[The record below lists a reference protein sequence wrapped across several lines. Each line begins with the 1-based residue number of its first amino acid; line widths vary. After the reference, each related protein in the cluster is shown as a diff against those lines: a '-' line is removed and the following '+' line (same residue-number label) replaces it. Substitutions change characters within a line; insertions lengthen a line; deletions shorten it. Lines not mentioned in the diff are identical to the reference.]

1 MIPKPR
7 TSKAPKGAFAFS
19 GDDQGG
25 EQIDD
30 RPILYGADY
39 SVYVRIARMALQEKG
54 VGYELVP
61 VDVFAADGI
70 PAWYLE
76 HHPFGR
82 IPAFE
87 HDGFRLFETGAI
99 SRYVDE
105 AFDGPAL
112 QPADARGRAT
122 MGQIIGMLD
131 AYGYRAMVWDV
142 AVERLEKTK
151 PDEALIASGLRQA
164 ETVLKVLTSLKEN
177 GPWLLGDQLTLADL
191 HAAPIVAYFTKVAEG
206 RDLLARFAEI
216 RDWYERIAA
225 RPSFART
232 EKVG

>member
-1 MIPKPR
+1 MTKP
-7 TSKAPKGAFAFS
+7 T
-19 GDDQGG
+19 
-25 EQIDD
+25 
-30 RPILYGADY
+30 LYGADY
-39 SVYVRIARMALQEKG
+39 SVYVRIARLALEEKG

-61 VDVFAADGI
+61 LDIFAADGI

-87 HDGFRLFETGAI
+87 HDGFRLFETNAI
-99 SRYVDE
+99 ARYVDE

-112 QPADARGRAT
+112 QPADPRGRAR

-142 AVERLEKTK
+142 AVERLEKAE
-151 PDEALIASGLRQA
+151 PDETLIAGGLSQA
-164 ETVLKVLTSLKEN
+164 DTVLKVLTSFKAQ

-191 HAAPIVAYFTKVAEG
+191 HAAPIIAYFVKVADG
-206 RDLLARFAEI
+206 QKLLTDFA
-216 RDWYERIAA
+216 DVQAWWDRIAA
-225 RPSFART
+225 RKAFAMT
-232 EKVG
+232 EKAG